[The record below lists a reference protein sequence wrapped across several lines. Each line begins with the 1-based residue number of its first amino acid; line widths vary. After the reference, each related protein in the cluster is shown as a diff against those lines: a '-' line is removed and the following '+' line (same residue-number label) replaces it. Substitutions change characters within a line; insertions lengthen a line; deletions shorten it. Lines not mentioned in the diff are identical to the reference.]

1 MYQVKGPCSQTAT
14 LNVTSTSPQG
24 YHGEWHGEWSVTIT
38 CGIPAETAPDG
49 SSLTPLLADLRQYAL
64 SQKTDNI
71 GQIVDVR
78 VSDDPK
84 NADNL
89 TGNNEIW
96 VTIAYPV
103 SKEDEAKGYSIH
115 YRHIAIGAFDYWA
128 DVCGHPWQELNPE
141 GGSGRINAKETI
153 LRHFMG
159 AEIDNY
165 LKWSEN
171 N

>member
-14 LNVTSTSPQG
+14 LNITSSPPYA
-24 YHGEWHGEWSVTIT
+24 YHGEWPVTIT

-49 SSLTPLLADLRQYAL
+49 SSLTPLLADLRAYAL
-64 SQKTDNI
+64 SQQADSL
-71 GQIVDVR
+71 GYIVDVR
-78 VSDDPK
+78 VSDNPED
-84 NADNL
+84 ADNL

-96 VTIAYPV
+96 VTITYPV
-103 SKEDEAKGYSIH
+103 SKEDQEKGYRTR

-128 DVCGHPWQELNPE
+128 EVCGHPWQEMNPE

-159 AEIDNY
+159 AEID
-165 LKWSEN
+165 LSLIHI
-171 N
+171 

>member
-103 SKEDEAKGYSIH
+103 SKEDQEKGYRTR

-128 DVCGHPWQELNPE
+128 DVCGHPWQEMNPE
-141 GGSGRINAKETI
+141 GGSGTK
-153 LRHFMG
+153 
-159 AEIDNY
+159 AEKVNQ
-165 LKWSEN
+165 
-171 N
+171 